1 MKEKIISNFVPFPQ
15 CPYTDAP
22 YVLWFFAQRYL
33 QVQHHVPE
41 YYLYKC
47 ELERDYI
54 SGLFQLQQA
63 CLRAEAV
70 STDDILFQEAGTIA
84 QHILAT
90 SSFKDFRG
98 RRQRYTR
105 RFWRATERLLA
116 ITEYLQIPIQLQ
128 DIRSHQWL
136 IVANF
141 AHAAGLQGS
150 AFLRYVQR
158 FGEEAI
164 QRLVIHNAGD
174 LYSTVMRERDTNA
187 RVRW

>member
-1 MKEKIISNFVPFPQ
+1 MKEKIIPNFVPFPQ

-22 YVLWFFAQRYL
+22 YVLWFFAHRYL
-33 QVQHHVPE
+33 QVQSAVPE
-41 YYLYKC
+41 YYLYKR
-47 ELERDYI
+47 ELEQDYI
-54 SGLFQLQQA
+54 NGLFQLQQA
-63 CLRAEAV
+63 CMRAEAMN
-70 STDDILFQEAGTIA
+70 TDDILFQDAGAVA

-105 RFWRATERLLA
+105 RFWRATERLLVIA
-116 ITEYLQIPIQLQ
+116 EQLQIPIQLQ

-141 AHAAGLQGS
+141 AHGAGLQGS

-174 LYSTVMRERDTNA
+174 LYSAVMRERDTNVK
-187 RVRW
+187 VRR